1 MKSRDSKAEEI
12 LAVAERMAR
21 RAGYNGF
28 SYREIAKE
36 VGIKAASVH
45 YHFPS
50 KAALGAAI
58 GRRYGERF
66 LAELGAPDDP
76 GVMPEALLR
85 RYIAAFRRSLVEE
98 RLMCLCGLLG
108 AEVADLPAPVAAEA
122 KAFFERN
129 IAWLSQVFERASESR
144 TPEEA
149 RVAAM
154 HVIATLEGALIL
166 ARTLDDTAAFDAVTQ
181 GL

>member
-1 MKSRDSKAEEI
+1 MNPRLSKADEI
-12 LAVAERMAR
+12 LSVAERMAR
-21 RAGYNGF
+21 TAGYNCF

-50 KAALGAAI
+50 KAELGAAI
-58 GRRYGERF
+58 GRRYTERF
-66 LAELGAPDDP
+66 LADLGAPDDP
-76 GVMPEALLR
+76 GVTPEALLR
-85 RYIAAFRRSLVEE
+85 GYIAAFRRSLVDEG
-98 RLMCLCGLLG
+98 LMCLCGLLG

-122 KAFFERN
+122 KHFFERN
-129 IAWLSQVFERASESR
+129 IAWLSQVFERAPESR
-144 TPEEA
+144 TPEQA

-154 HVIATLEGALIL
+154 HVIATLEGAMIL
-166 ARTLDDTAAFDAVTQ
+166 ARALDDTAAFDAVTQ